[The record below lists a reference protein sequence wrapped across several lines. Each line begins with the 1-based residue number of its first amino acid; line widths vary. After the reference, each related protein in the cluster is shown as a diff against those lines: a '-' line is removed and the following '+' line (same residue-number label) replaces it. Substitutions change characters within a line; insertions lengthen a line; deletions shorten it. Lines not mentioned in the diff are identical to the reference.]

1 MDLCVVYGVGNGP
14 LLSKMIKNIF
24 RQQSKYEDDLRATV
38 STMLQVGAVLLSH
51 CNQVI
56 VLFYV
61 KLVLL
66 DTLHPWHPTC

>member
-24 RQQSKYEDDLRATV
+24 QQQSKYEDDLRATV

-61 KLVLL
+61 KLVL

>member
-24 RQQSKYEDDLRATV
+24 QQQSKYEDDLRATV
-38 STMLQVGAVLLSH
+38 STILQVGAVLLSH

-61 KLVLL
+61 KLVL